1 MTPSPGA
8 QGVGSQRCRG
18 PRRPLP
24 QAACPFPQTAGLLV
38 NQVTLDGERM
48 LRLCL
53 METSL
58 TYANT
63 SRVPARTADAD
74 QMGPAR
80 GGPSPAASS
89 PAAP

>member
-1 MTPSPGA
+1 MGHAVPSPRPP
-8 QGVGSQRCRG
+8 VPSPRPPGSY
-18 PRRPLP
+18 
-24 QAACPFPQTAGLLV
+24 V

-63 SRVPARTADAD
+63 SRVPALTADVD

-80 GGPSPAASS
+80 GGPGPAASS
-89 PAAP
+89 PADP

>member
-1 MTPSPGA
+1 MPSPPPRPP
-8 QGVGSQRCRG
+8 VPSPRPPGSY
-18 PRRPLP
+18 
-24 QAACPFPQTAGLLV
+24 V

-53 METSL
+53 MKTSL

>member
-1 MTPSPGA
+1 
-8 QGVGSQRCRG
+8 
-18 PRRPLP
+18 
-24 QAACPFPQTAGLLV
+24 
-38 NQVTLDGERM
+38 M

-63 SRVPARTADAD
+63 SRVPALTADAD

-80 GGPSPAASS
+80 GGPGPAASS
-89 PAAP
+89 PADP

>member
-1 MTPSPGA
+1 M
-8 QGVGSQRCRG
+8 GSQRCRG

-24 QAACPFPQTAGLLV
+24 QTACPFPQTAGSV
-38 NQVTLDGERM
+38 NQVTLVGERM

-63 SRVPARTADAD
+63 SRVPARTADTD
-74 QMGPAR
+74 QMRPAR